1 LDDNKSIQMNESLPI
16 PIDLA
21 TSNGLLNAHT
31 ARWKASSV
39 LAKAVSGSTMTVK
52 AAR

>member
-1 LDDNKSIQMNESLPI
+1 LDGNKSIQMNESLPI
-16 PIDLA
+16 PTDFA
-21 TSNGLLNAHT
+21 TSNGLLNAHNT
-31 ARWKASSV
+31 LEASSA